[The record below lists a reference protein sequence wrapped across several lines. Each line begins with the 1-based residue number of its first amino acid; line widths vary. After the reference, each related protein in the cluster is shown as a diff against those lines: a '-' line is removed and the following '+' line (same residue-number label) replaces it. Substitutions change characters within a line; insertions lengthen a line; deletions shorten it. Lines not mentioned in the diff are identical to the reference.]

1 MQAHRSGSAHHERN
15 AATWSSS
22 AGQRGSL
29 LVGGRDQGRGWF
41 RGAVPPLLALPPG
54 VGHGRGLELTS
65 DCHGHKPELG
75 GGWHGGAVARSPPT
89 HKHRRLPL
97 GATLPADVGPHPD
110 ARAPGVGNQRNTS
123 GGETTWDGATE
134 DSVTSE
140 WLVERASSGGEDK
153 DVDGGRPT

>member
-1 MQAHRSGSAHHERN
+1 MTAM
-15 AATWSSS
+15 ATNQS
-22 AGQRGSL
+22 
-29 LVGGRDQGRGWF
+29 LVGDGTGERW
-41 RGAVPPLLALPPG
+41 LAP
-54 VGHGRGLELTS
+54 
-65 DCHGHKPELG
+65 
-75 GGWHGGAVARSPPT
+75 PPT